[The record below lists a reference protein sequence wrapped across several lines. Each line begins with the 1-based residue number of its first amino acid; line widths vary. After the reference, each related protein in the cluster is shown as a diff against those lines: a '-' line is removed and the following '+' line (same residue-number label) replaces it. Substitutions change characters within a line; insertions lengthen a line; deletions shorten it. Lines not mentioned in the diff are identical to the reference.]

1 MSLKEIKIS
10 PELFNRKNK
19 TLKKPTGKQLK
30 RELLQRLSQG
40 SDLIQELDALTKE
53 HESEVEVTDVTEVK
67 EIKEKEK
74 EEKKEPA
81 FGCLKNGTKPTFR
94 QSQTPKTI
102 KQYSSFGKKNDTVRV
117 LIKDKSTY
125 DGIGR
130 DVDKLKKHSMNKIR
144 NFLRT
149 KRLYKVGS
157 SAPDDVLREIYVN
170 VSLTGDIENKG
181 SDTMIHNY
189 LHDTIAV

>member
-1 MSLKEIKIS
+1 MSSKEIKIS
-10 PELFNRKNK
+10 PELFDRKKNK

-53 HESEVEVTDVTEVK
+53 EVEVEVEDVK
-67 EIKEKEK
+67 EIQEKDK
-74 EEKKEPA
+74 EKKEPT

-94 QSQTPKTI
+94 QLQTPKTV

-125 DGIGR
+125 DGISR
-130 DVDKLKKHSMNKIR
+130 DVEKLKKHSMNKIR

-157 SAPDDVLREIYVN
+157 TAPDDVLREIYVN
-170 VSLTGDIENKG
+170 VSLTGEIENKS

>member
-1 MSLKEIKIS
+1 MSSKEIKIS

-40 SDLIQELDALTKE
+40 SDLIQELDALTKGDVE
-53 HESEVEVTDVTEVK
+53 EVKVDDVK
-67 EIKEKEK
+67 EIEGKTEKKYE
-74 EEKKEPA
+74 KEPA

-94 QSQTPKTI
+94 QTLTPKTV

-125 DGIGR
+125 DGIHR
-130 DVDKLKKHSMNKIR
+130 DIDKLKKHNMNKIR

-157 SAPDDVLREIYVN
+157 TAPDDVLREIYIN
-170 VSLTGDIENKG
+170 VSLTGEIENKG
-181 SDTMIHNY
+181 SDTMLHNY

>member
-1 MSLKEIKIS
+1 MSSKEIKIS
-10 PELFNRKNK
+10 PELFDRKKNK
-19 TLKKPTGKQLK
+19 TLKKPTGRQLK

-40 SDLIQELDALTKE
+40 SDLIQELDALTKG
-53 HESEVEVTDVTEVK
+53 EVEEVK
-67 EIKEKEK
+67 VEVEDVKEVSQKEKYE
-74 EEKKEPA
+74 KEPA

-94 QSQTPKTI
+94 QTLAPKTV

-125 DGIGR
+125 DGINR
-130 DVDKLKKHSMNKIR
+130 DVDKLKKHNMNKIR

-157 SAPDDVLREIYVN
+157 TAPDDVLREIYIN
-170 VSLTGDIENKG
+170 VSLTGEIENKG
-181 SDTMIHNY
+181 SDTMLHNY

>member
-1 MSLKEIKIS
+1 MSSKEIKIS
-10 PELFNRKNK
+10 PELFNRKQNK

-40 SDLIQELDALTKE
+40 SDLIQELDALTKG
-53 HESEVEVTDVTEVK
+53 EVK
-67 EIKEKEK
+67 VDVKEDMREIEQSEKKVTTE
-74 EEKKEPA
+74 KEPA

-94 QSQTPKTI
+94 QSLAPKTV

-125 DGIGR
+125 DGIHR
-130 DVDKLKKHSMNKIR
+130 DIDKLKKHNMNKIR

-157 SAPDDVLREIYVN
+157 TAPDDVLREIYIN
-170 VSLTGDIENKG
+170 VSLTGEIENKG
-181 SDTMIHNY
+181 SDTMLHNY

>member
-1 MSLKEIKIS
+1 MSSKEIKIS
-10 PELFNRKNK
+10 PELFDRKKNK

-30 RELLQRLSQG
+30 KELLQRLSQG

-53 HESEVEVTDVTEVK
+53 KEPETLDTSEIIETK
-67 EIKEKEK
+67 EIKEKIDEK
-74 EEKKEPA
+74 EPT

-94 QSQTPKTI
+94 QLQTPKTV

-125 DGIGR
+125 DSINR
-130 DVDKLKKHSMNKIR
+130 DIDKLKKHNMNKIR

-157 SAPDDVLREIYVN
+157 TAPDDVLREIYIN
-170 VSLTGDIENKG
+170 VSLTGEIENKG
-181 SDTMIHNY
+181 SDTMLHNY

>member
-1 MSLKEIKIS
+1 MSSKEIKIS
-10 PELFNRKNK
+10 PELFDRKKNK

-40 SDLIQELDALTKE
+40 SDLIQELDALTKG
-53 HESEVEVTDVTEVK
+53 EVEEVK
-67 EIKEKEK
+67 VEVEAVREIEPKVEKTE
-74 EEKKEPA
+74 KEPA

-94 QSQTPKTI
+94 QTLTPKTV

-125 DGIGR
+125 DGIHR
-130 DVDKLKKHSMNKIR
+130 DIDKLKKHNMNKIR

-157 SAPDDVLREIYVN
+157 TAPDDVLREIYIN
-170 VSLTGDIENKG
+170 VSLTGEIENKG
-181 SDTMIHNY
+181 SDTMLHNY

>member
-1 MSLKEIKIS
+1 MSSKEIKIS
-10 PELFNRKNK
+10 PELFNRKQNK

-40 SDLIQELDALTKE
+40 SDLIQELDALTKG
-53 HESEVEVTDVTEVK
+53 EVEEVK
-67 EIKEKEK
+67 EEVKEVK
-74 EEKKEPA
+74 EEMEKKTEPA

-94 QSQTPKTI
+94 QTLTPKTV

-125 DGIGR
+125 DGIHR
-130 DVDKLKKHSMNKIR
+130 DIDKLRKHNMNKIR

-157 SAPDDVLREIYVN
+157 TAPDDVLREIYIN
-170 VSLTGDIENKG
+170 VSLTGEIENKG
-181 SDTMIHNY
+181 SDTMLHNY

>member
-1 MSLKEIKIS
+1 MSSKEIKIS

-53 HESEVEVTDVTEVK
+53 PEVEVSEVNAPVTEVK
-67 EIKEKEK
+67 EIKEKRDE
-74 EEKKEPA
+74 KEPA

-94 QSQTPKTI
+94 QSQTPKTV

-125 DGIGR
+125 DGISR

>member
-1 MSLKEIKIS
+1 MSSKEIKIS
-10 PELFNRKNK
+10 PELFDRKKNK

-53 HESEVEVTDVTEVK
+53 EVK
-67 EIKEKEK
+67 EDVKEDVREIEKEAK
-74 EEKKEPA
+74 VEKEPA

-94 QSQTPKTI
+94 QTLAPKTV

-125 DGIGR
+125 DGINR
-130 DVDKLKKHSMNKIR
+130 DVDKLKKHNMNKIR

-157 SAPDDVLREIYVN
+157 TAPDDVLREIYIN
-170 VSLTGDIENKG
+170 VSLTGEIENKG
-181 SDTMIHNY
+181 SDTMLHNY